1 MRVPV
6 LARRRFV
13 CVLLLSAIIAV
24 PAQGAGFGIFEQGT
38 KATGMSNAFTA
49 QADDP
54 SAMFYNVGGL
64 AFLDKRDFLAGATII
79 FLGDSDFSG
88 LPPFPGPTFSGSQQA
103 QLRTPIHFYWA
114 EPITENLTFGLGL
127 MTPFGLVTEW
137 DNPDQWAGRFI
148 STKADLT
155 AIDLNPNIGWQITDK
170 LGIGGGIVVRT
181 SSVEL
186 NRNIGQPNPGNPQF
200 PVTDIAKTSL
210 ESDTEIGI
218 GWNVGLLHK
227 VTERFTWGFSYRSR
241 VTVDYGGNA
250 QFTQILTGDDQVDDV
265 IAAALPFGEDL
276 PIDTSIE
283 FPDMAS
289 LGLAYRI
296 SPKFLIEFDLNWTGW
311 SSFDRTEIVF
321 TNDPEFSSEIVS
333 DWEDSN
339 NYRAGLLWDVRGPG
353 EWRFGAY
360 YDETP
365 QPDASVGPLL
375 PDANRV
381 GISAGYGRPL
391 GKKTY
396 LDLAVMKIEFDERT
410 TTTNQDVFNGTY
422 KTGVWLAGASIGW

>member
-1 MRVPV
+1 MRVPG
-6 LARRRFV
+6 LARHKVV
-13 CVLLLSAIIAV
+13 CVLLLSALVAL
-24 PAQGAGFGIFEQGT
+24 PAHGAGFGIFEQGT

-64 AFLDKRDFLAGATII
+64 AFLGERDFMAGTTII

-88 LPPFPGPTFSGSQQA
+88 TAPFPGEGFSGTQQD
-103 QLRTPIHFYWA
+103 QLKVPVHFYWV
-114 EPITENLTFGLGL
+114 EPLSEKLTFGLGL

-137 DNPDQWAGRFI
+137 DNPDTWSGRFI
-148 STKADLT
+148 NTKADLT

-170 LGIGGGIVVRT
+170 LGIGGGIIVRT
-181 SSVEL
+181 SSIEL
-186 NRNIGQPNPGNPQF
+186 ERNLGAVNPFTLLIDDIGQ
-200 PVTDIAKTSL
+200 TTL

-227 VTERFTWGFSYRSR
+227 ATDHFSWGFSYRSR

-250 QFTQILTGDDQVDDV
+250 RLTQISTGFDQFDDV
-265 IAAALPFGEDL
+265 VAASLPFGDDL
-276 PIDTSIE
+276 PIKTSIE

-296 SPKFLIEFDLNWTGW
+296 NSKFLVEFDLNWTGW
-311 SSFDRTEIVF
+311 SSFDRTDIEF
-321 TNDPEFSSEIVS
+321 TDDPEFSSAIVS

-353 EWRFGAY
+353 EWRFGAH
-360 YDETP
+360 YDESP
-365 QPDASVGPLL
+365 QPDTSLGPLL
-375 PDANRV
+375 PDASRV

-410 TTTNQDVFNGTY
+410 TTTNNDVFNGTY

>member
-1 MRVPV
+1 MRVPG
-6 LARRRFV
+6 LARHKVV
-13 CVLLLSAIIAV
+13 CVLLLCALGAL
-24 PAQGAGFGIFEQGT
+24 PAQGAGFSIFEQGT

-64 AFLDKRDFLAGATII
+64 AFLDERDFMAGVAII

-88 LPPFPGPTFSGSQQA
+88 MAPFPGPTLGGSQQA
-103 QLRTPIHFYWA
+103 QLKTPIHFYWV
-114 EPITENLTFGLGL
+114 EPISEKLTFGLGL
-127 MTPFGLVTEW
+127 VSPFGLVTEW
-137 DNPDQWAGRFI
+137 DNPEQWSGRFI

-181 SSVEL
+181 STVEL
-186 NRNIGQPNPGNPQF
+186 NRNLGAVNPFTQLIDDIGQ
-200 PVTDIAKTSL
+200 TTL
-210 ESDTEIGI
+210 ESETEIGI
-218 GWNVGLLHK
+218 GWNIGVLHK
-227 VTERFTWGFSYRSR
+227 ATDRFSWGFSYRSR

-250 QFTQILTGDDQVDDV
+250 NFNQISTGFSQFDDLV
-265 IAAALPFGEDL
+265 ATSLPFGEEL
-276 PIDTSIE
+276 PIETSVE

-296 SPKFLIEFDLNWTGW
+296 NSKFLIELDLNWTGW
-311 SSFDRTEIVF
+311 SSFDRTDIEF
-321 TNDPEFSSEIVS
+321 TNDPEFSSSIVS
-333 DWEDSN
+333 DWEDAS

-375 PDANRV
+375 PDADRV

-396 LDLAVMKIEFDERT
+396 LDLSVMKIEFDERT
-410 TTTNQDVFNGTY
+410 TMTNHDVFYGTY

>member
-1 MRVPV
+1 MRVPG
-6 LARRRFV
+6 LARHEVV
-13 CVLLLSAIIAV
+13 CLLLLSVLVAV

-64 AFLDKRDFLAGATII
+64 AFQNERDFMAGVTII

-88 LPPFPGPTFSGSQQA
+88 LAPFPGPTSSGSQQD
-103 QLRTPIHFYWA
+103 QLRTPIHFYWV
-114 EPITENLTFGLGL
+114 EPITDKLTFGLGL

-137 DNPDQWAGRFI
+137 DNPEQWSGRFI

-170 LGIGGGIVVRT
+170 LGIGGGIVVRA

-186 NRNIGQPNPGNPQF
+186 SKNLGIVNPGNPQF
-200 PVTDIAKTSL
+200 PIADVAETTL

-218 GWNVGLLHK
+218 GWNIGLLHK
-227 VTERFTWGFSYRSR
+227 ATERFSWGFSYRSR
-241 VTVDYGGNA
+241 VTVDYGGKAN
-250 QFTQILTGDDQVDDV
+250 FTQISTGNDQVDDL
-265 IAAALPFGEDL
+265 IAGTLPFGEE
-276 PIDTSIE
+276 PAIETSIE

-296 SPKFLIEFDLNWTGW
+296 SSKFLVEFDLNWVGW
-311 SSFDRTEIVF
+311 SSFDTTDIVF
-321 TNDPEFSSEIVS
+321 TSAPEFSSSIVS

-360 YDETP
+360 FDETP

-375 PDANRV
+375 PDADRV

-396 LDLAVMKIEFDERT
+396 LDLSVMKIEFDERT
-410 TTTNQDVFNGTY
+410 TTTNHDVFYGTY
-422 KTGVWLAGASIGW
+422 KTSVWLAGASIGW

>member
-1 MRVPV
+1 M
-6 LARRRFV
+6 
-13 CVLLLSAIIAV
+13 
-24 PAQGAGFGIFEQGT
+24 AG
-38 KATGMSNAFTA
+38 
-49 QADDP
+49 
-54 SAMFYNVGGL
+54 V
-64 AFLDKRDFLAGATII
+64 TII
-79 FLGDSDFSG
+79 FLGDSDLTG
-88 LPPFPGPTFSGSQQA
+88 LPPFPGPSFGGSQQD
-103 QLRTPIHFYWA
+103 QLRTPIHFYWV
-114 EPITENLTFGLGL
+114 EPISDRLTFGLGL

-137 DNPDQWAGRFI
+137 DNPDQWSGRFI

-170 LGIGGGIVVRT
+170 LGIGGGIVVRM

-186 NRNIGQPNPGNPQF
+186 SKNLGAANPADPLF
-200 PVTDIAKTSL
+200 PVVDIAQTTL
-210 ESDTEIGI
+210 ESDTEMGI
-218 GWNVGLLHK
+218 GWNIGLLHK

-241 VTVDYGGNA
+241 VEIDYGGDA
-250 QFTQILTGDDQVDDV
+250 RFTQVSTGSSQYDAL
-265 IAAALPFGEDL
+265 IAATLPFGEDL
-276 PIDTSIE
+276 PIGTSIE

-296 SPKFLIEFDLNWTGW
+296 SPKFLVELDLNWTGW
-311 SSFDRTEIVF
+311 SAFDQTVITFEGY
-321 TNDPEFSSEIVS
+321 PEFGSIIDS
-333 DWEDSN
+333 DWDDSA

-365 QPDASVGPLL
+365 QPDESVGPLL

-396 LDLAVMKIEFDERT
+396 LDLSVMKIEFDERT
-410 TTTNQDVFNGTY
+410 TTTNHDVFYGTY
-422 KTGVWLAGASIGW
+422 KTGVWLASASIGW

>member
-1 MRVPV
+1 MRVPG
-6 LARRRFV
+6 LARHKVV
-13 CVLLLSAIIAV
+13 CVLLLCGLIAL
-24 PAQGAGFGIFEQGT
+24 PAQGAGFSIFEQGT

-64 AFLDKRDFLAGATII
+64 AFLDERDFMAGVAII
-79 FLGDSDFSG
+79 FLGDSEFSG
-88 LPPFPGPTFSGSQQA
+88 VAPFPGPTFSGSQQA
-103 QLRTPIHFYWA
+103 QLKTPIHFYWV
-114 EPITENLTFGLGL
+114 EPISEKLTFGLGL
-127 MTPFGLVTEW
+127 VSPFGLVTEW
-137 DNPDQWAGRFI
+137 DNPDLWAGRFI

-170 LGIGGGIVVRT
+170 LGIGGGIIVRT

-186 NRNIGQPNPGNPQF
+186 QRNLGAVNPFTQLIDDVGR
-200 PVTDIAKTSL
+200 TTL
-210 ESDTEIGI
+210 ESDTEIGY
-218 GWNVGLLHK
+218 GFNVGVLHQA
-227 VTERFTWGFSYRSR
+227 TERFSWGFSYRSR

-250 QFTQILTGDDQVDDV
+250 SFDQISTGFDQFDDLV
-265 IAAALPFGEDL
+265 AASLPFGEEV
-276 PIDTSIE
+276 PIETSIE

-296 SPKFLIEFDLNWTGW
+296 SSKLLIELDLNWAGW
-311 SSFDRTEIVF
+311 SSFDRTDIEF
-321 TNDPEFSSEIVS
+321 TNDPQFSSSIVS
-333 DWEDSN
+333 DWEDSS

-375 PDANRV
+375 PDASRV

-396 LDLAVMKIEFDERT
+396 LDLAVMMIDFDERT
-410 TTTNQDVFNGTY
+410 TTTNHDVFYGTY
-422 KTGVWLAGASIGW
+422 KTGVWLFGASIGW

>member
-1 MRVPV
+1 MRVPG
-6 LARRRFV
+6 LARHKVV
-13 CVLLLSAIIAV
+13 CVLLLCGLIAL
-24 PAQGAGFGIFEQGT
+24 PAQGAGFSIFEQGT

-64 AFLDKRDFLAGATII
+64 AFLDERDFMAGVAII

-88 LPPFPGPTFSGSQQA
+88 VAPFPGPTYSGSQQA
-103 QLRTPIHFYWA
+103 QLKTPIHFYWV
-114 EPITENLTFGLGL
+114 EPISENLTFGLGL
-127 MTPFGLVTEW
+127 VSPFGLVTEW
-137 DNPDQWAGRFI
+137 DNPDLWAGRFI

-170 LGIGGGIVVRT
+170 LGIGGGIIVRT

-186 NRNIGQPNPGNPQF
+186 QRNLGAVNPFTQLIDDVGR
-200 PVTDIAKTSL
+200 TTL
-210 ESDTEIGI
+210 ESDTEIGY
-218 GWNVGLLHK
+218 GFNVGVLHQA
-227 VTERFTWGFSYRSR
+227 TERFSWGFSYRSR

-250 QFTQILTGDDQVDDV
+250 SFDQISTGFDQFDDLV
-265 IAAALPFGEDL
+265 AASLPFGEEV
-276 PIDTSIE
+276 PIETSIE

-296 SPKFLIEFDLNWTGW
+296 SSKLLIELDLNWAGW
-311 SSFDRTEIVF
+311 SSFDRTDIEF
-321 TNDPEFSSEIVS
+321 TNDPQFSSSIVS
-333 DWEDSN
+333 DWEDSS

-375 PDANRV
+375 PDASRV

-396 LDLAVMKIEFDERT
+396 LDLAVMMIDFDERT
-410 TTTNQDVFNGTY
+410 TTTNHDVFYGTY
-422 KTGVWLAGASIGW
+422 KTGVWLFGASIGW

>member
-1 MRVPV
+1 MRVPG
-6 LARRRFV
+6 LARHEVV
-13 CVLLLSAIIAV
+13 CLLLLSALVVV
-24 PAQGAGFGIFEQGT
+24 PAHGAGFSIFEQGS

-64 AFLDKRDFLAGATII
+64 AFLDERDFLAGAALI
-79 FLGDSDFSG
+79 FLGDSDFTG
-88 LPPFPGPTFSGSQQA
+88 LPPFPGPTFSGSQQD
-103 QLRTPIHFYWA
+103 QLRTPIHFYWV
-114 EPITENLTFGLGL
+114 EPVSENLTFGLGL

-170 LGIGGGIVVRT
+170 LGIGGGIVVRA

-186 NRNIGQPNPGNPQF
+186 KRNLGIVNPGNPQF
-200 PVTDIAKTSL
+200 PITDVAETTLDSDL
-210 ESDTEIGI
+210 EMGI

-227 VTERFTWGFSYRSR
+227 ATERFSWGFSYRSR

-250 QFTQILTGDDQVDDV
+250 GFSQISTGDAQIDGL
-265 IAAALPFGEDL
+265 IATTLPFGEDL
-276 PIDTSIE
+276 PIETSIE
-283 FPDMAS
+283 CPDMAS
-289 LGLAYRI
+289 LGVAYRI
-296 SPKFLIEFDLNWTGW
+296 SSKFLFEFDLNWVGW
-311 SSFDRTEIVF
+311 SSFDRIDIEF
-321 TNDPEFSSEIVS
+321 TNDPEFSSGIVS

-339 NYRAGLLWDVRGPG
+339 NYRAGLLWDVQGPG

-360 YDETP
+360 FDESP
-365 QPDASVGPLL
+365 QPDASMGPLL
-375 PDANRV
+375 PDADRV

-396 LDLAVMKIEFDERT
+396 LDLALMKIEFDERT

-422 KTGVWLAGASIGW
+422 KTSVWLASASIGW